1 MTDQSAHGVGHE
13 LTDHSTQYLR
23 HRSARNSTS
32 TTATGV
38 GDESPQLEQT
48 YTQVLDEAER
58 IASNDRD
65 KEGIKDDGESVFSSL
80 RDLDIHQFA
89 PFPIEP
95 HLTEE
100 KNVLTFRAVF
110 IGCLLGALVNA
121 SNVYLGLKT
130 GWTFSANMFG
140 AIFGFAFLKF
150 CSRTFAENFPL
161 LGGNFGPKENA
172 IAQTAATA
180 AGGFGG
186 IFVSAIPALYQQKLL
201 GATPMEDFKRLL
213 TFTIVSAYY
222 GLLFA
227 TPLRK
232 FFIIYVA
239 RELKLIFPTA
249 TATAMTIRS
258 MHAIG
263 SNAGAAAKQR
273 TRALAIT
280 FSGSLIWRVVSQYAP
295 GILWD
300 WHIFLWF
307 YQWSGYT
314 NGAIHVDNW
323 GWFIEWTPA
332 FIGTG
337 LLVGLNPAISFFGGS
352 VLAWGIIGPAL
363 VHAGICH
370 GSPPYDSAD
379 NPKWNKVMSFTSF
392 NLDDAKNSPSPRYW
406 LLWPGVLV
414 MITTSFTELGVQYKL
429 IWHAFKC
436 AWRAMAIGTND
447 IAKRRIGRSIKI
459 LEKSERIDTDEF
471 HVDDI
476 AGPEEQVAM
485 WMWAPPLAACIIVTC
500 IILGLQ
506 YHLNVGMSVLA
517 ILLGFIFAFLA
528 IQCTGATD
536 ITPLTTAAK
545 ATQLVLGGAASG
557 QGYSQSL
564 SQRLNLIGG
573 AIASGAA
580 SQATDLVVDFRV
592 GFLLRTPPRQQW
604 IAQALGSIV
613 AVFIAPG
620 MFILFVK
627 AYPCVI
633 DLTKSHCQFSAPSV
647 AAWRAVA
654 LAVTEKTFP
663 VPKTSAIFALMFGLL
678 GSISVLVRHYYLV
691 GHRDQ
696 YRVYMPN
703 FMAVGLAFVLSQT
716 VYGTAMLMGA
726 LIAYFWAR
734 KYPVG
739 FDTYCYAVAAGGIAG
754 EGMGGVVN
762 AVFQISGIA
771 GANGRGTAIGCPY
784 DLMC

>member
-1 MTDQSAHGVGHE
+1 MEEV
-13 LTDHSTQYLR
+13 
-23 HRSARNSTS
+23 
-32 TTATGV
+32 
-38 GDESPQLEQT
+38 
-48 YTQVLDEAER
+48 
-58 IASNDRD
+58 
-65 KEGIKDDGESVFSSL
+65 
-80 RDLDIHQFA
+80 DIDPFE
-89 PFPIEP
+89 PFPIDS
-95 HLTEE
+95 HLPEE
-100 KNVLTFRAVF
+100 TTVLTFRALF

-150 CSRTFAENFPL
+150 CSKTLTDTFPL
-161 LGGNFGPKENA
+161 FGGTTFGPKENA

-186 IFVSAIPALYQQKLL
+186 IFVSAIPALYQLNLL
-201 GATPMEDFKRLL
+201 SKTPMEDFTRLL

-239 RELKLIFPTA
+239 RELRLIFPTA

-263 SNAGAAAKQR
+263 SNAATAAKQK
-273 TRALAIT
+273 TRALALT
-280 FSGSLIWRVVSQYAP
+280 FTGSLIWRVVSQYAP

-307 YQWSGYT
+307 YQWSGYS
-314 NGAIHVDNW
+314 NHAIHIDNW
-323 GWFIEWTPA
+323 GWIIEWTPA

-337 LLVGLNPAISFFGGS
+337 LLVGLNPAISFFCGS

-370 GSPPYDSAD
+370 GIPREGFEND
-379 NPKWNKVMSFTSF
+379 PKWSQVMNFSSFKLE
-392 NLDDAKNSPSPRYW
+392 NAKDHPSPRYW
-406 LLWPGVLV
+406 LLWPGVLI
-414 MITTSFTELGVQYKL
+414 MITASFTELGVQYKL
-429 IWHAFKC
+429 IWHALKC
-436 AWRAMAIGTND
+436 AWRAMAIGTNNF
-447 IAKRRIGRSIKI
+447 AKEHTGRSIKL
-459 LEKSERIDTDEF
+459 LEKSERINTEEY

-485 WMWAPPLAACIIVTC
+485 WMWGPPLAICIVVTC

-506 YHLNVGMSVLA
+506 YHLEIGMSILA
-517 ILLGFIFAFLA
+517 IFLGFIFAFLA
-528 IQCTGATD
+528 IQCNGATD

-557 QGYSQSL
+557 SGYAQDV

-580 SQATDLVVDFRV
+580 GQATDLVVDFRV

-604 IAQALGSIV
+604 LAQAIGSII

-620 MFILFVK
+620 MFILFIK

-633 DLTKSHCQFSAPSV
+633 DLHADKCQFSAPSV
-647 AAWRAVA
+647 QAWRAVA
-654 LAVTEKTFP
+654 IAVTDPAFP
-663 VPKTSAIFALMFGLL
+663 VPTSSAIFALIFGLL
-678 GSISVLVRHYYLV
+678 GVCGVLVRHYYLI
-691 GHRDQ
+691 GPHREK
-696 YRVYMPN
+696 YRVYVPN
-703 FMAVGLAFVLSQT
+703 FMAVGLAFVLPQT
-716 VYGTAMLMGA
+716 HYGTAMLMGA
-726 LIAYFWAR
+726 LISYFWAKR
-734 KYPVG
+734 SPVS
-739 FDTYCYAVAAGGIAG
+739 FDTYCYAVAAGAIAG

-762 AVFQISGIA
+762 AVFQVAGIA
-771 GANGRGTAIGCPY
+771 GEDGRGTAVGCPY
-784 DLMC
+784 NLMC